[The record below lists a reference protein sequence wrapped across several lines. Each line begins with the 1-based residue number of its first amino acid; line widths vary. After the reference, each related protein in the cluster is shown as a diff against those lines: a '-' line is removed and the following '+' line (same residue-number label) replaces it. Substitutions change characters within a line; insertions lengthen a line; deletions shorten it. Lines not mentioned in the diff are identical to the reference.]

1 MQSSRE
7 AHGPNVEN
15 NDVLYARCDI
25 STTNIWL
32 HCRWQTGLSRSRQG
46 WGRVLAGIGTW
57 PGSRGHKN
65 IHRNRVDCCL
75 GAVCHEKNPVSFTKF
90 FQEVQTFSSKSLV
103 FQEKPCISK
112 VKLIHHRENYL
123 LAPPFNM
130 DCCSSIKKAYFLCLG
145 NDKSFNFSSC
155 KRGGGTGFNCYM
167 SCYMVE
173 EKMTC

>member
-112 VKLIHHRENYL
+112 VKLDTSQRELPACSPFQYGL
-123 LAPPFNM
+123 LLQYQKGIFPM
-130 DCCSSIKKAYFLCLG
+130 LRK
-145 NDKSFNFSSC
+145 
-155 KRGGGTGFNCYM
+155 
-167 SCYMVE
+167 
-173 EKMTC
+173 